1 MHIKNSRWP
10 YFVGIF
16 SLSLLMLMMFFF
28 PIVQAKSP
36 QDTSASDAYEYPIK
50 PGTEEWKV
58 FETHD
63 DMLKACQIPE
73 STLKS
78 MSTKGLIETVLEYPL
93 YGDIMAYN
101 SIQQGFEAVA
111 SRFDGLSELLNRKD
125 AGVELLAKYRNMNPA
140 AIEADWSLVQKGSY
154 AMSIGNIEILLAQ
167 DFILSNFTETQLLEL
182 IQVTH
187 ERYLVKQ
194 QLAEIYGQTGQECS
208 VWLMGKAL
216 QQVNYLP
223 FEKQIH
229 QDATIQ
235 NFLGSG
241 SYATDT
247 VSNEIVSNAEQFLS
261 GR

>member
-1 MHIKNSRWP
+1 MNDIQRYLLRYSSKCALILSIGPVLLTGCNNQPPGINSSGA
-10 YFVGIF
+10 YDF
-16 SLSLLMLMMFFF
+16 S
-28 PIVQAKSP
+28 V
-36 QDTSASDAYEYPIK
+36 K
-50 PGTEEWKV
+50 PGTDEWKT
-58 FETHD
+58 FTTHD
-63 DMLKACQIPE
+63 EMLKACQIPV
-73 STLKS
+73 SILNKMT
-78 MSTKGLIETVLEYPL
+78 TAGLVETVLNYPL
-93 YGDIMAYN
+93 FPDMMAYS
-101 SIQQGFEAVA
+101 SIQQGFNQVA
-111 SRFDGLSELLNRKD
+111 AQFNGLSELLNRKD

-140 AIEADWSLVQKGSY
+140 AIEAVWSLAQKGSY
-154 AMSIGNIEILLAQ
+154 IMSIGNIEILLAQ

-187 ERYLVKQ
+187 EKYVVKQ

-223 FEKQIH
+223 FEEQIH
-229 QDATIQ
+229 QDTTIQ

-241 SYATDT
+241 SYATDI